1 MSSVHTLPE
10 VATPKRASPRR
21 EPFEWRPIAFATPA
35 ILILVVMVIYPTIF
49 AISTSLHDFNPML
62 PDVIRYVGLR
72 NFTRAFNDPLFVSTI
87 WRTAVFIV
95 SAVTLEFVLGFA
107 LALVVFYLIPIGGT
121 FVRFALTVPM
131 IMPSVAIGLVWRWLY
146 DGQFGL
152 INYLLGL
159 FGIPP
164 HLWLG
169 DPTTAMGAVILV
181 EVWQWMP
188 FVFLCLYAGLASL
201 PGEPVEAALVDGAG
215 PLQLLRY
222 VIVPMLKPII
232 LVVLLFRIIDSMRV
246 FDIIFV
252 LTEGGPSESTI
263 VYPFFIYMQG
273 FRYYKIGYASA
284 LSWLMVVAVTVLAV
298 VLIRMIA
305 GRAGEMA
312 RS

>member
-1 MSSVHTLPE
+1 MPSGSRT
-10 VATPKRASPRR
+10 RR
-21 EPFEWRPIAFATPA
+21 EPFEWRPLAFATPA
-35 ILILVVMVIYPTIF
+35 ILILLVMVIYPTVF
-49 AISTSLHDFNPML
+49 AVWTALHDFNPML
-62 PDVIRYVGLR
+62 PDMSRFVGLR
-72 NFTRAFNDPLFVSTI
+72 NFRRALEDPLFISTL
-87 WRTAVFIV
+87 WRTLIFIGA
-95 SAVTLEFVLGFA
+95 SVTLEFALGFA
-107 LALVVFYLIPIGGT
+107 LALIVFYLIPIGGT

-152 INYLLGL
+152 INYMLGL
-159 FGIPP
+159 FGLPP

-169 DPTTAMGAVILV
+169 DPTTAMAAVILV

-188 FVFLCLYAGLASL
+188 FVFLCLYAGLTSL

-215 PLQLLRY
+215 PLQLLRHI
-222 VIVPMLKPII
+222 VVPMLKPII
-232 LVVLLFRIIDSMRV
+232 LVVLLFRVIDSMRV

-252 LTEGGPSESTI
+252 LTEGGPSEATV

-284 LSWLMVVAVTVLAV
+284 LSWILVVAVTVLAV
-298 VLIRMIA
+298 VLIRMIV
-305 GRAGEMA
+305 GRSADAE